1 MFCTSIAIMLCGPTH
16 FELFDKCFIG
26 FSKSPE
32 MGHLSTNGVEK
43 ETESQN
49 KNPDQLIW
57 QSFTKLCKYNLGSF
71 Y

>member
-49 KNPDQLIW
+49 KNPDQLI
-57 QSFTKLCKYNLGSF
+57 
-71 Y
+71 